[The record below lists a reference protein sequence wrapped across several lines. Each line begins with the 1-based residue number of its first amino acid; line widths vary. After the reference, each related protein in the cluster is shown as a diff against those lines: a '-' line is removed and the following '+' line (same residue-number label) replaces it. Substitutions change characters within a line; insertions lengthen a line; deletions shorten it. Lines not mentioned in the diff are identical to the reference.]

1 MVFTLHRYIFRELL
15 KVFVLAGV
23 ALTLILSLGSIL
35 QPVQQHGVG
44 PRQVLHLMVYFL
56 PITLTFV
63 LPMAAL
69 FASALV
75 YGRFAFDN
83 ELEACKASGISL
95 SVVVYPGFALA
106 IVVAIANL
114 LLSFH
119 VMPYFVHLA
128 EVSVK
133 ADAKQ
138 ILFRNIE
145 RTGYYELPDD
155 RHYIYA
161 DEADFANNTLLG
173 VVVADAK
180 YSRMEKIITAES
192 AKIEFLSHQTYNE
205 VRIITYNTFQLGSEN
220 EGGFSMKWG
229 SFSTEFGP
237 LLGDEIK
244 FKKADQM
251 KRIRAD
257 LMRFYPVAKLARQV
271 YAQLAAEL
279 LAQDIRAKAKAN
291 PGGSYR
297 LYSAEKYVDFT
308 ATDCLAKG
316 DSEVELSGDVVVVE
330 SDIGGAAPARR
341 LRCAKALLHTD
352 AEGTSPT
359 LTMDVYHAR
368 IEDSGEMPMRYI
380 IRGLIVPESVQSVM
394 RQFKTEGNLLKPREL
409 SEPVSALG
417 NKAGDEL
424 TKLQTELGRRIGR
437 TLMQIASE
445 MQSRLVFG
453 IGCIPMILIGI
464 GLGILK
470 RGGHLLTAFGASC
483 VPAAVLIV
491 CIMSGKNVAEN
502 PDSNSGA
509 GIALMWAG
517 LAFLLLLAGFLYMR
531 LLKH

>member
-15 KVFVLAGV
+15 KVFILAGV
-23 ALTLILSLGSIL
+23 SLTLILSLGSIL

-83 ELEACKASGISL
+83 ELDACKASGISL
-95 SVVVYPGFALA
+95 LVVVYPGLAIA

-128 EVSVK
+128 EASVK

-180 YSRMEKIITAES
+180 RAQMEKIITAES

-205 VRIITYNTFQLGSEN
+205 VRIITYNTFQMGAEN

-237 LLGDEIK
+237 LLGDAIK
-244 FKKADQM
+244 FKKAEEM
-251 KRIRAD
+251 KRIRSD
-257 LMRFYPVAKLARQV
+257 PMRFYPIAKLARQV
-271 YAQLAAEL
+271 YAQLLAEL
-279 LAQDIRAKAKAN
+279 LAQDIRAKAQAN
-291 PGGSYR
+291 SGGSYR

-316 DSEVELSGDVVVVE
+316 DNEVELSGEVVVVE
-330 SDIGGAAPARR
+330 SDIGGAAARR

-380 IRGLIVPESVQSVM
+380 IRGLIVPESVESVM

-409 SEPVSALG
+409 SAPLSALES
-417 NKAGDEL
+417 KAGDEL
-424 TKLQTELGRRIGR
+424 TKLQAELGRRIGR

-464 GLGILK
+464 GLGIVK

-502 PDSNSGA
+502 PGASSGA
-509 GIALMWAG
+509 GIALMWIG
-517 LAFLLLLAGFLYMR
+517 LAFLVLLAGFLYRR

>member
-1 MVFTLHRYIFRELL
+1 MVFTLHRYVFRELL
-15 KVFVLAGV
+15 KVFILAGV
-23 ALTLILSLGSIL
+23 SLTLILSLGSIL

-95 SVVVYPGFALA
+95 SVVVYPGLALA

-155 RHYIYA
+155 RHFIYA

-180 YSRMEKIITAES
+180 QSRMEKIITAES
-192 AKIEFLSHQTYNE
+192 AKIEFLSHPTYNE
-205 VRIITYNTFQLGSEN
+205 VRIITYNTFQMVSAN

-279 LAQDIRAKAKAN
+279 LARDIRAKAQAN

-308 ATDCLAKG
+308 ATDCLARA

-330 SDIGGAAPARR
+330 SDIGGAAPRR

-394 RQFKTEGNLLKPREL
+394 RQFKTEGNLLKPRKL
-409 SEPVSALG
+409 SEPLSVLERTAS
-417 NKAGDEL
+417 NEL
-424 TKLQTELGRRIGR
+424 TGLQAELDRRIGK
-437 TLMQIASE
+437 TLMQIAGE

-517 LAFLLLLAGFLYMR
+517 LAFLVLLAGFLYKR